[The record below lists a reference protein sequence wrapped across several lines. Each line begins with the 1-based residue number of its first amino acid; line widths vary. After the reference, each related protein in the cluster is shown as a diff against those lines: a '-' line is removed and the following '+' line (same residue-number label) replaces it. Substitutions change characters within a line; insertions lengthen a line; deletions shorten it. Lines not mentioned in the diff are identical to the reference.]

1 VKIIVYERLSTQAKA
16 LFWAGLWA
24 AIYLL
29 LIFVLPTNTSTMK
42 EYDLSAGEY
51 RVLTLLTGL
60 PMIMVWFTAFFGYGT
75 LAAYAEKIQGTR
87 EGVSYRAVARGL
99 KWLAW
104 ALAAFTYM
112 SNGSRSLREVV
123 NKLPSKQVIRGMIA
137 ASIIISVAFCT
148 ITIDTVQN
156 IHPNPYRLPLW
167 LILLTIIIPY
177 LYAWLMGFF
186 AVFEMSE
193 YRRMV
198 RGVFYRRA
206 LRLLAAG
213 TTCVIIASVILQ
225 YMTSSSRYL
234 RRIQLGWPMLI
245 MYTTLI
251 VFAVGFILIAVGTNK
266 LKKLEEV

>member
-104 ALAAFTYM
+104 ALPVIVCATALLGGISRVYPAFLTTGLIISHYIYLVIALAAFTYM

-123 NKLPSKQVIRGMIA
+123 NKLLS
-137 ASIIISVAFCT
+137 
-148 ITIDTVQN
+148 
-156 IHPNPYRLPLW
+156 
-167 LILLTIIIPY
+167 IPY
-177 LYAWLMGFF
+177 KIYTRIRI
-186 AVFEMSE
+186 V
-193 YRRMV
+193 
-198 RGVFYRRA
+198 
-206 LRLLAAG
+206 
-213 TTCVIIASVILQ
+213 
-225 YMTSSSRYL
+225 YL
-234 RRIQLGWPMLI
+234 CG
-245 MYTTLI
+245 
-251 VFAVGFILIAVGTNK
+251 
-266 LKKLEEV
+266 